1 MMWSIL
7 FALFAG
13 EPSGLS
19 ESHYRYGHRVDSDQ
33 VRQVRL
39 LIPASEL
46 TEKMRNEVREAR
58 RQRKIKARRAEIAAE
73 RRRQA
78 ALERAGRTG
87 DLILAG
93 LLSLP
98 REPAT
103 GAFDGC
109 AKIQKGL
116 IMGGGFMVFTCE
128 KLKPELPITQH
139 KQSFLRYKDA
149 LMKDG
154 WRYLPESKN
163 NELVFARNDGFGCD
177 SELQLKLWTDRSMN
191 ESFRPA
197 SDRNAHR
204 QIVFMAK
211 FYGPKCERYFP
222 IAEALAAR

>member
-7 FALFAG
+7 FAFFAG
-13 EPSGLS
+13 DPSGLADT
-19 ESHYRYGHRVDSDQ
+19 HYRYGQMVDYDQ

-39 LIPASEL
+39 LNPTTDLMVKQRAEIRGAI
-46 TEKMRNEVREAR
+46 
-58 RQRKIKARRAEIAAE
+58 RQRKIREQRARVAAE

-78 ALERAGRTG
+78 ALERAARTG
-87 DLILAG
+87 DIIMAG

-109 AKIQKGL
+109 AKVQKGL

-128 KLKPELPITQH
+128 KLKPGLPIAQH
-139 KQSFLRYKDA
+139 KQTFLRYKDA

-163 NELVFARNDGFGCD
+163 HELVFARNDGFGCN

-211 FYGPKCERYFP
+211 FYGPRCERYFP